1 MAKTLELKGGLVVA
15 LLLLLTGIVGTLFIV
30 LGPQA
35 TEKSPGVIHIG
46 VRYANERRLE
56 VNQYGKNGPGATI
69 EIVAADGK
77 VAYTH
82 EKLQI
87 GRNLMPLKD
96 IPNGHYIAR
105 LSAPGYVSRELPI
118 IVEGR
123 MINPPKDAKLDD
135 GSVADYNLIGV
146 RFEVSP

>member
-46 VRYANERRLE
+46 VRYANERSLE
-56 VNQYGKNGPGATI
+56 FNQYGKNGPGATI
-69 EIVAADGK
+69 EIVAPDGK
-77 VAYTH
+77 VPYTH

-96 IPNGHYIAR
+96 IPNGHYTAR

-135 GSVADYNLIGV
+135 GSIADYNLIGV